1 MLGNIPFQPMKISN
15 IALINVPVSICTF
28 INDSECTN
36 KHEKLHQYFK
46 SNRSDQA
53 WKKTQGIPSCF
64 LPVIFFFHIQTPID
78 STNDQN
84 ICVELIKAVFTH

>member
-53 WKKTQGIPSCF
+53 WKKTRNTILFSASN
-64 LPVIFFFHIQTPID
+64 FFFHIQTPIN

-84 ICVELIKAVFTH
+84 ICVVLIKAIFTH